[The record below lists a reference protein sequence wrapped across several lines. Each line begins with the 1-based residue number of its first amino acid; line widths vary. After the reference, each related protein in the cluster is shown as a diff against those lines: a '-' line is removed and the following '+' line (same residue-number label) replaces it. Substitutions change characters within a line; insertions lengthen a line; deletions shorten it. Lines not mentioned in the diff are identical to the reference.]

1 MIVDER
7 GREKMNVKRQH
18 YREIETGVEKETDR

>member
-7 GREKMNVKRQH
+7 GREKLNVKRQH
-18 YREIETGVEKETDR
+18 YRETETGVEKETEK

>member
-7 GREKMNVKRQH
+7 GRDKMNVQRQH
-18 YREIETGVEKETDR
+18 YREIETGVEKERDR